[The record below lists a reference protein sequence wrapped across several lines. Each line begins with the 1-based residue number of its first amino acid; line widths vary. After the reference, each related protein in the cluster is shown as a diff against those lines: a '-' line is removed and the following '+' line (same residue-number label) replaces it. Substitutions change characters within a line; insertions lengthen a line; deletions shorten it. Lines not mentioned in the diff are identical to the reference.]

1 MKKIIFNCKNGF
13 LRQHSHKAL
22 RECLSYEIFHGNE
35 KLNISFGKRKAL
47 VGYAY
52 NHCPFYKEYYDS
64 KGFHPSMLKTEAD
77 WEKVPVLE
85 KQMIRGH
92 GERMFSDIAI
102 RSRLSPSKTG
112 GSTGKPWV
120 VYKSKDVH
128 FEVLAWRALS
138 WYGVAPW
145 MNEAIVHRRV
155 PVTFKEKLIN
165 RAMWWPTQRV
175 YLSATRISDK
185 KLARF
190 VDEIRLKKIKW
201 IVGYCGSLE
210 YVADYILK
218 NNIGISCVK
227 LVWSTSSPLTKIVRE
242 KLENAFNCPVMDQ
255 YGCCEMGNI
264 AVQKPMEDCLTVNN
278 DYVWVDIVNTEGANV
293 RKGDLGDVCIT
304 DLNTLEFPLIK
315 YRLGDRSR
323 LLESCKESADGFQKI
338 AFVQGRTSDMLY
350 LPGGDVLDGSFLTT
364 ICDNYSTHISCY
376 QIYQSADYNVTF
388 RVVPKSSDQSHLII
402 INKITNDFRS
412 LVKNVIDIKVIITD
426 SIEDF
431 AGKRKFII
439 SDIALSKLQ
448 K

>member
-1 MKKIIFNCKNGF
+1 MEGI
-13 LRQHSHKAL
+13 
-22 RECLSYEIFHGNE
+22 
-35 KLNISFGKRKAL
+35 KLVRCGTL
-47 VGYAY
+47 
-52 NHCPFYKEYYDS
+52 D
-64 KGFHPSMLKTEAD
+64 
-77 WEKVPVLE
+77 
-85 KQMIRGH
+85 
-92 GERMFSDIAI
+92 
-102 RSRLSPSKTG
+102 
-112 GSTGKPWV
+112 
-120 VYKSKDVH
+120 
-128 FEVLAWRALS
+128 
-138 WYGVAPW
+138 
-145 MNEAIVHRRV
+145 NEAIVHRRV

-315 YRLGDRSR
+315 YRLGEEVDCWRVARSR
-323 LLESCKESADGFQKI
+323 QTVFKRLHLCKDAQATCFICPAG
-338 AFVQGRTSDMLY
+338 MY
-350 LPGGDVLDGSFLTT
+350 WMVLS
-364 ICDNYSTHISCY
+364 
-376 QIYQSADYNVTF
+376 
-388 RVVPKSSDQSHLII
+388 
-402 INKITNDFRS
+402 
-412 LVKNVIDIKVIITD
+412 
-426 SIEDF
+426 
-431 AGKRKFII
+431 
-439 SDIALSKLQ
+439 
-448 K
+448 